1 MRVGSIDHEDG
12 RHLGRRTLN
21 RQVERPKLCIEP
33 PRYGALLCV
42 GVLRALP
49 QVLIHDRLKAMSEFA
64 KKGGLDVSER
74 WQQRGD
80 VVIRR

>member
-1 MRVGSIDHEDG
+1 
-12 RHLGRRTLN
+12 
-21 RQVERPKLCIEP
+21 
-33 PRYGALLCV
+33 
-42 GVLRALP
+42 LP